1 MLWGSGDSNS
11 SSSSSDVKL
20 SDPVLKKPSLSS
32 LGLQMTLYY
41 NACLSVV
48 FTVVMGSATVQK
60 AVLYHRYVPIVAVVV
75 FFLVE
80 PLRLFFGIS
89 GNLREKVPD
98 FATYLLMTIF
108 PQFPIVVYLAYLQR
122 VKFPIDRVLGS
133 FMVIIYVFQVVYGTG
148 TLRGFI
154 RSQTAQFMRLCDP
167 EE

>member
-1 MLWGSGDSNS
+1 M
-11 SSSSSDVKL
+11 
-20 SDPVLKKPSLSS
+20 
-32 LGLQMTLYY
+32 
-41 NACLSVV
+41 
-48 FTVVMGSATVQK
+48 
-60 AVLYHRYVPIVAVVV
+60 
-75 FFLVE
+75 
-80 PLRLFFGIS
+80 RLFFGIS